1 MIIMI
6 LSFLSVDAVLVL
18 DHERLYID
26 FQRDLPK
33 ETAIVRLPK
42 SGGVS
47 ITYLR
52 HIFTRYQFFAYR
64 QLLEVVSFVSIIEM
78 KLYENISMER
88 KDFTHTFLSRLK
100 FHFLKSQSTRLEV

>member
-1 MIIMI
+1 M
-6 LSFLSVDAVLVL
+6 VLVL

-47 ITYLR
+47 ISYQR
-52 HIFTRYQFFAYR
+52 HVFTRLSICCLQTVVRSREFRKRHRDDVVREYFYGKKRFYSYFPFSF
-64 QLLEVVSFVSIIEM
+64 EVPFSQISIYKIGGM
-78 KLYENISMER
+78 KLS
-88 KDFTHTFLSRLK
+88 L
-100 FHFLKSQSTRLEV
+100 